1 MGHSQVRAVLLMY
14 AWTALIAGTA
24 VAVAFVPLGYAAIGF
39 LVGLGLLIFAVR
51 RPGAAGARRGTA
63 AADRDGR
70 LT

>member
-24 VAVAFVPLGYAAIGF
+24 VAIAFVPLGYAAVGF

-51 RPGAAGARRGTA
+51 RPGTPAQAEVRPLRTGTGA
-63 AADRDGR
+63 
-70 LT
+70 